1 MINAGTVAAY
11 LTLDTTDFE
20 KGLQT
25 AGEQL
30 ASFQR
35 EHSDDNRGGSLGA
48 LGKTLLDWVSLPLD
62 AAGEA
67 LNRWTTRFHNG
78 FGGIKND
85 AEDMGDSFKNAQ
97 NDILAMGGAIA
108 SLGAAQGPASGVLYD
123 IASAGRQVCEAAG
136 EAAGGLDAF
145 HAAMSS
151 EWDFSETASRL
162 REVQGEITAIVDG
175 ASQQRRELTQEEIA
189 LLARYG
195 QQLAYLLDETAQN
208 WLAMTA
214 EQEMCGAQMTDNT
227 RQMVD
232 DMCAAMEWLP
242 EQTRGEMQRA
252 WLGMKA
258 ELEAAHPELYA
269 AAESD
274 ANSIINAVDAAL
286 GLSSGTSALQMRGQW
301 AIEGMMRGMESLRG
315 EAAGTVKSIVSGML
329 TAAGTV
335 NFSPVGSNIIG
346 GILSG
351 LNARKGSLLAAAE
364 TIAAGI
370 SGRIRAALKISSP
383 SRVMMEIGE
392 FTAAGMELGLMKGSQ
407 SLYDT
412 ASAISRDTAEALSG
426 ISQVGYTDFSGNA
439 GQSGGDKLDRLLEAV
454 ERLADSRPTMEIDGR
469 PFGRLVRELAR

>member
-11 LTLDTTDFE
+11 LTLDTTDFQ

-35 EHSDDNRGGSLGA
+35 EHSDDNRGGALGA
-48 LGKTLLDWVSLPLD
+48 LGKTLLDTVTAPFS

-67 LNRWTTRFHNG
+67 LNRWVAQFH
-78 FGGIKND
+78 GGCGEMKND
-85 AEDMGDSFKNAQ
+85 AQDMGESVRNAQ
-97 NDILAMGGAIA
+97 NDILAMGGVIA
-108 SLGAAQGPASGVLYD
+108 SLGAAQGPAANAMYD
-123 IASAGRQVCEAAG
+123 MAAAGREVCEAAG
-136 EAAGGLDAF
+136 EAAGGMGAF
-145 HAAMSS
+145 HASLSS
-151 EWDFSETASRL
+151 EWDLSETAAKL
-162 REVQGEITAIVDG
+162 RDVQGEITAIVSG
-175 ASQQRRELTQEEIA
+175 ASAQRRELTQEETAI
-189 LLARYG
+189 LAQYG
-195 QQLAYLLDETAQN
+195 QQLGDLLDENARN

-214 EQEMCGAQMTDNT
+214 EQEICGAQMTDST

-232 DMCAAMEWLP
+232 GMCAAMEWLP

-258 ELEAAHPELYA
+258 ELEAAYPALYA

-286 GLSSGTSALQMRGQW
+286 GLPSGTSALQMRGQW
-301 AIEGMMRGMESLRG
+301 AIGGLMRGMESLRG
-315 EAAGTVKSIVSGML
+315 EAAGTAKSIVNGML
-329 TAAGTV
+329 TAAGAV
-335 NFSPVGSNIIG
+335 NFSPVGSSIVG

-364 TIAAGI
+364 NIAAGI
-370 SGRIRAALKISSP
+370 SGRIRAALKINSP

-426 ISQVGYTDFSGNA
+426 ISAARTEVPVSSGSA
-439 GQSGGDKLDRLLEAV
+439 DRMERLLDAV
-454 ERLADSRPTMEIDGR
+454 ERLADTQTTVEIDGR
-469 PFGRLVRELAR
+469 PFGRLVREYV